1 MLVRHFSR
9 VKQDK
14 VEQEGAEGVYIRWLI
29 SEKDGA
35 PTFAMR
41 EFELE
46 LQGHTPYHS
55 HAWEHELYVL
65 SGNGAV
71 VGVDGETPLEQGM
84 TVFVPGGEMH
94 SFKNKGKESFRFLC
108 LIPIQD

>member
-9 VKQDK
+9 VKQEK
-14 VEQEGAEGVYIRWLI
+14 VEQEDAKGVYIRWLI

-46 LQGHTPYHS
+46 PSGHTPYHS
-55 HAWEHELYVL
+55 HAWEHELFIL
-65 SGNGAV
+65 SGNGVV
-71 VGVDGETPLEQGM
+71 VGVDGEMPLEPGT
-84 TVFVPGGEMH
+84 TVFVPGGETH
-94 SFKNKGKESFRFLC
+94 SFKNTGTENLRFLC
-108 LIPIQD
+108 LIPLRN